1 MFEGLALTLDAAFHL
16 LSQLLIHFEVLD
28 LQLAIPLL
36 LRINEFRG
44 HLELHLGVVIQVAQ
58 VRYAF
63 VHILV
68 ESWLLSELLSR
79 LGLIVWQMC
88 ILERRLAHIHSGTTS
103 FIISHQAAL
112 DSDVLHLTRVSLD
125 TGAAK

>member
-1 MFEGLALTLDAAFHL
+1 
-16 LSQLLIHFEVLD
+16 
-28 LQLAIPLL
+28 
-36 LRINEFRG
+36 
-44 HLELHLGVVIQVAQ
+44 

-63 VHILV
+63 VYILV
-68 ESWLLSELLSR
+68 ESWLLSELLLR

-88 ILERRLAHIHSGTTS
+88 ILERRLAHIHSETTS